1 MFIGRAQ
8 THKRA
13 AAAAA
18 LIVAAAGLSAC
29 KGGSQKEDPKIAAPT
44 ATRVE
49 LTPKQLEAVEIVAV
63 APHAF
68 SPERTAVGSIDFD
81 EDRTVQVFPNY
92 QGKILQAFAQLGDE
106 VTRGKP
112 LYTIDSPDLI
122 QAESALIAAAGVET
136 LDEKA
141 LERATHLHETK
152 GIADKD
158 YEQAVSDQMTA
169 QAALE
174 AARSGVRVFGKTDAE
189 IDRMVASRRIDP
201 ALVVASPVSG
211 RVTARNAQAGLLVQ
225 PGSAPA
231 PFAVSDTSIMWMIAN
246 VAETDSPLFQHG
258 QPVQV
263 KVPAYPDRAFS
274 GTISVVGASVDP
286 ATHTVAV
293 RCEIRDPGHELKPGM
308 MATFVIQTGAP
319 VTSTAAPLDSVVREG
334 DGSMNVWVTTDRRH
348 FERRTI
354 KIGLQQDG
362 VDQVLD
368 GLRPGELVV
377 GKGAVFLSNMLNAA
391 QAGDD

>member
-1 MFIGRAQ
+1 
-8 THKRA
+8 
-13 AAAAA
+13 
-18 LIVAAAGLSAC
+18 LLVAAGLAGC
-29 KGGSQKEDPKIAAPT
+29 KGASHADDAKVAAPT

-49 LTPKQLEAVEIVAV
+49 LTPKQLEAVELVTV

-92 QGKILQAFAQLGDE
+92 QGKILQTFAELGDE
-106 VTRGKP
+106 VSRGKA

-122 QAESALIAAAGVET
+122 QAESTLIAAAGVAD
-136 LDEKA
+136 LNNKA

-158 YEQAVSDQMTA
+158 YEQAVSDQTTA

-174 AARSGVRVFGKTDAE
+174 AARSAVRVFGKTDAE
-189 IDRMVASRRIDP
+189 INRMVTTRRIDP
-201 ALVVASPVSG
+201 ALVVVSPVSG
-211 RVTARNAQAGLLVQ
+211 RVTARNAQPGLLVQ

-231 PFAVSDTSIMWMIAN
+231 PFAVSDTSTMWMIAN
-246 VAETDSPLFQHG
+246 VAETDSPLFHRG

-263 KVPAYPDRAFS
+263 KVAAYPDREFT

-293 RCEIRDPGHELKPGM
+293 RSEIRDPKHELKPGM
-308 MATFVIQTGAP
+308 MAAFVIQTGAP
-319 VTSTAAPLDSVVREG
+319 VTATAAPLDAVVRDG

-348 FERRTI
+348 FERRTVQ
-354 KIGLQQDG
+354 IGLQRDG
-362 VDQVLD
+362 FDQVLD
-368 GLRPGELVV
+368 GLRPGELVA
-377 GKGAVFLSNMLNAA
+377 GKGAVFLSNMLDAS
-391 QAGDD
+391 QAGGD

>member
-1 MFIGRAQ
+1 MFIGRAR
-8 THKRA
+8 THRPVT
-13 AAAAA
+13 AAA
-18 LIVAAAGLSAC
+18 LLLAATTLAGCKAGAPTEDAKVA
-29 KGGSQKEDPKIAAPT
+29 PPT

-49 LTPKQLEAVEIVAV
+49 LTPKQLDAVEIVTV
-63 APHAF
+63 AAHAF

-92 QGKILQAFAQLGDE
+92 QGKIIQAFAQLGDE

-122 QAESALIAAAGVET
+122 QAESTLIAAAGVAD
-136 LDEKA
+136 LDSKA

-174 AARSGVRVFGKTDAE
+174 AARSAVRVFGKADAE
-189 IDRMVASRRIDP
+189 INRMVAARRIDP
-201 ALVVASPVSG
+201 ALVVTSPVSG
-211 RVTARNAQAGLLVQ
+211 RVTARNAQPGLLVQ
-225 PGSAPA
+225 PGNAPA
-231 PFAVSDTSIMWMIAN
+231 PFAVSDTSTMWMIAN
-246 VAETDSPLFQHG
+246 VAETDSPLFHRG

-263 KVPAYPDRAFS
+263 KVAAYPDRDFS
-274 GTISVVGASVDP
+274 GTISVIAASVDP

-293 RCEIRDPGHELKPGM
+293 RSEIRDPKHELKPGM
-308 MATFVIQTGAP
+308 MAAFVIQTGAP
-319 VTSTAAPLDSVVREG
+319 VTATAAPLDAVVRDG

-348 FERRTI
+348 FLRRTV
-354 KIGLQQDG
+354 KIGLQRDG
-362 VDQVLD
+362 FDEIVD

-377 GKGAVFLSNMLNAA
+377 NKGAVFLSNMLDAS